1 LLQDKLS
8 AAQFPPLAK
17 LAQSLRKNHDD
28 AWMLDF
34 LRDRASVSANT
45 LLLEAIH
52 ANHDGK
58 TDAALRSAA
67 LATQMYLRVGNQA
80 GALRSKFEQVYALR
94 RLSQSAQCLQLA
106 QQLTE
111 SSSLR
116 RYRWIEIQT
125 TLEQGSCA
133 GMRADADTAQALAE
147 ATIKKAAAAKYQVL
161 YLRALGLR
169 GNLDM
174 VEGRSDASWV
184 NNEEGLELF
193 WQSSFPDERAFQFY
207 YNLQVDAEKNGAVY
221 LALILQRETLEMIAK
236 KARFDFEAMAHFRM
250 ASAAQTVG
258 DEVTAHREIA
268 LYKGLISK
276 LEASEARDLYEAYCE
291 VGLARLSLQAGS
303 GEESRQHLIRT
314 MPVVSRTKNFMLRL
328 EALKTWADLNRS
340 MGNSGDERKELSE
353 IMAIAN
359 EGFQSLKSVT
369 DRWRWRRVTEE
380 TYRRLLEI
388 EISSPHSS
396 AHALGYWELYR
407 QMESSASPPPIA
419 STLASIEHPA
429 EERISSLHNKT
440 FVSYVVLSTTV
451 VAWVAD
457 DNGIR
462 EFKLSV
468 QPAELRSESLRFYS
482 LCSDPHSATEKVN
495 TSGLRLYAWLVAPIE
510 RELPKD
516 REIRIEPDGFLGLVP
531 WAALRTP
538 DGSYWGGVR
547 VLAISPGL
555 FAGSIETAEKAD
567 IQNVTIAIPNSLRL
581 NGQDYLQPV
590 NADEEAAELAK
601 LYPGTKDLRDSAAT
615 AANIV
620 KQLPEAEVFEFA
632 GHAVTREHGGE
643 LVVQGGNGAEMLSGD
658 KLATLQLRKTRL
670 VVLSACSTG
679 SGRDADR
686 DPNGLVRSLLN
697 AGAASVIATR
707 WDVDSDATAKGMEQ
721 FYRSLKAGKT
731 ESQALQAAREG
742 LRADSEYAHPHYWA
756 GVELFQ

>member
-1 LLQDKLS
+1 M
-8 AAQFPPLAK
+8 
-17 LAQSLRKNHDD
+17 R
-28 AWMLDF
+28 DF
-34 LRDRASVSANT
+34 LRSRPSASANT

-58 TDAALRSAA
+58 ADAALRSAA

-80 GALRSKFEQVYALR
+80 GALRSKFEQAYALR

-133 GMRADADTAQALAE
+133 GMRADADTARALA
-147 ATIKKAAAAKYQVL
+147 ATTIKKAAAAKYQVL

-221 LALILQRETLEMIAK
+221 LALVLQRETLDMIAK

-250 ASAAQTVG
+250 AGAAQTVG
-258 DEVTAHREIA
+258 DEVTAHREID
-268 LYKGLISK
+268 LYKDLISK
-276 LEASEARDLYEAYCE
+276 LEPSEARDLYEAYCE

-303 GEESRQHLIRT
+303 GEESKQHLVRAA
-314 MPVVSRTKNFMLRL
+314 PVILRTKNFMLRL
-328 EALKTWADLNRS
+328 EALKTWADLDRS
-340 MGNSGDERKELSE
+340 LGNPADEQKDLGE

-359 EGFQSLKSVT
+359 DGFQSLKSVT

-380 TYRRLLEI
+380 AYRRMLEI
-388 EISSPHSS
+388 EISSPHRS

-407 QMESSASPPPIA
+407 QMESSAFPPPIP
-419 STLASIEHPA
+419 STALANIAHLA

-440 FVSYVVLSTTV
+440 LVSYGVLSAAV
-451 VAWVAD
+451 IAWVAD
-457 DNGIR
+457 DRGIR
-462 EFKLSV
+462 EFKLPV
-468 QPAELRSESLRFYS
+468 RPEELRSESLHFFA
-482 LCSDPHSATEKVN
+482 LCSDPHSTIEKVN
-495 TSGLRLYAWLVAPIE
+495 TSGSRLYGWLVAPIE
-510 RELPKD
+510 RELPQD
-516 REIRIEPDGFLGLVP
+516 REIRIEQDGFLGLVP

-538 DGSYWGGVR
+538 AGSYWGTVR

-555 FAGSIETAEKAD
+555 FAGSTEIAKNAP

-581 NGQDYLQPV
+581 NGQDYL
-590 NADEEAAELAK
+590 LAK
-601 LYPGTKDLRDSAAT
+601 LYPGTKELGGSAAT
-615 AANIV
+615 VANIV
-620 KQLPEAEVFEFA
+620 KELPQAAVFEFA

-643 LVVQGGNGAEMLSGD
+643 LMVQGENGAEMVSGAR
-658 KLATLQLRKTRL
+658 LATLHLQKTRL

-679 SGRDADR
+679 SGRDVDR

-707 WDVDSDATAKGMEQ
+707 WDVDSDATAKGMGQ
-721 FYRSLKAGKT
+721 FYRSFKTGKT
-731 ESQALQAAREG
+731 ESQALQDAREAVRFEG
-742 LRADSEYAHPHYWA
+742 EFKHPYFWA
-756 GVELFQ
+756 GIELFSAN